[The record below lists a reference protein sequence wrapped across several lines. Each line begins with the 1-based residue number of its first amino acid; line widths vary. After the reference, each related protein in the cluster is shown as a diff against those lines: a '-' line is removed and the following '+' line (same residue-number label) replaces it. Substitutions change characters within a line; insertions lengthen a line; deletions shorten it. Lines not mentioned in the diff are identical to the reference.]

1 MKKIKLSFLFLCLVF
16 ICIYSKQLKAQKKND
31 SLKYYYN
38 LYTKSKEGSNL
49 YKIHNFYTK
58 HKEISLKK
66 KDTIGTVYDLTLI
79 ALIQLKLGIHIESEL
94 SAIEALKLLDHLKI
108 TPKNSVYRVSLYN
121 HLGVIYRNAR
131 NYNRALE
138 YYNKS
143 LALTTRPKY
152 RNIIINN
159 IGFAYKEQKKYKEAL
174 LSFTKTY
181 ENSVKI
187 NNKKQIARALS
198 NLGFVKFK
206 LKHADALPNLLEAL
220 EIRKNKQYIP
230 GIVSSYLHLSEYYKD
245 KNQRQK
251 ALFYA
256 NKVLAIGKEQ
266 QNTNYQ
272 VDALSLIIGLD
283 TNSKVIEYKK
293 LTDSIAIAK
302 QINENK
308 FAAIKYDFSKE
319 KIKTE
324 EAKLKLLESQLQE
337 EKEKKSKI
345 LSQAIAGFIL
355 LLLFSSYF
363 IFSVKYK
370 KGKLEQI
377 YKTET
382 RISRK
387 VHDEVANDV
396 YHVMTKLQS
405 NTGINED
412 VLDEL
417 EGIYN
422 KTRDISKENSALD
435 MGVHFNELLSDL
447 LISYKN
453 NAISVITKNISKVN
467 WNKVSNEKKTAIY
480 RTLQELMTNMKKHS
494 NATFVVLVFNQK
506 NNKIFIDFKDNG
518 IGCNLK
524 KNTGLQN
531 VENRIKTA
539 NGTITFDTEINKG
552 FSAKITI

>member
-1 MKKIKLSFLFLCLVF
+1 MCLVF

-94 SAIEALKLLDHLKI
+94 SAIEALKLLDHLKS

-206 LKHADALPNLLEAL
+206 LKHPGALTNLLEAL
-220 EIRKNKQYIP
+220 DIRKSNQYIP
-230 GIVSSYLHLSEYYKD
+230 GMVASYLHLAEYYKD
-245 KNQRQK
+245 KNQRQR

-266 QNTNYQ
+266 QNINYR

-345 LSQAIAGFIL
+345 ISQAIAGFIL

-506 NNKIFIDFKDNG
+506 NNKVFIDFKDNG

>member
-1 MKKIKLSFLFLCLVF
+1 M
-16 ICIYSKQLKAQKKND
+16 KAQQTND
-31 SLKYYYN
+31 SLRYYYN

-49 YKIHNFYTK
+49 YKVHNFYNK
-58 HKEISLKK
+58 HKEISLHK
-66 KDTIGTVYDLTLI
+66 KDTLSAVYDLRFI
-79 ALIQLKLGIHIESEL
+79 ASIQLKLGVHIESEL
-94 SAIEALKLLDHLKI
+94 SAIQALKLLDHLKS
-108 TPKNSVYRVSLYN
+108 TPKNIASRIGLYN
-121 HLGVIYRNAR
+121 HLGIIYRDAR

-143 LALTTRPKY
+143 LALTTLPKH
-152 RNIIINN
+152 RNILINN
-159 IGFAYKEQKKYKEAL
+159 IAFVYKEQKKYRKAL
-174 LSFTKTY
+174 LTLTKAY
-181 ENSVKI
+181 NNSVKI
-187 NNKKQIARALS
+187 DDKKQTARALS
-198 NLGFVKFK
+198 NLGFVKSK
-206 LKHADALPNLLEAL
+206 LKYPDALTNLLEAL
-220 EIRKNKQYIP
+220 NIRKTIQYIP

-245 KNQRQK
+245 NHQRQK

-266 QNTNYQ
+266 QNINYQ
-272 VDALSLIIGLD
+272 VDALSIIIATD
-283 TNSKVIEYKK
+283 NNSKIVEYKK

-324 EAKLKLLESQLQE
+324 EAKLKLVESQLNE
-337 EKEKKSKI
+337 EKEKNSKI
-345 LSQAIAGFIL
+345 ISQAIAGFIL

-363 IFSVKYK
+363 IFRIKHK
-370 KGKLEQI
+370 KGKLEEI

-396 YHVMTKLQS
+396 YHVMTQLQS
-405 NTGINED
+405 NSDINED

-422 KTRDISKENSALD
+422 KTRDISKENSAINMD
-435 MGVHFNELLSDL
+435 AHFKELLSDL

-453 NAISVITKNISKVN
+453 NSVNVITKNISKVN

-506 NNKIFIDFKDNG
+506 NNKISINFKDNG

-531 VENRIKTA
+531 VENRILIA

-552 FSAKITI
+552 FNAKITI

>member
-1 MKKIKLSFLFLCLVF
+1 MCVLFSFL
-16 ICIYSKQLKAQKKND
+16 YSKQIKAQQTND
-31 SLKYYYN
+31 SLRYYYN

-49 YKIHNFYTK
+49 YKIHNFYNK
-58 HKEISLKK
+58 HKEISLHK
-66 KDTIGTVYDLTLI
+66 KDTLSAVYDLRFI
-79 ALIQLKLGIHIESEL
+79 ASIQLKLGVHIESEL
-94 SAIEALKLLDHLKI
+94 SAIEALKLLDHLKS
-108 TPKNSVYRVSLYN
+108 TPKNIASRIGLYN
-121 HLGVIYRNAR
+121 HLGIIYRDAR

-143 LALTTRPKY
+143 LALTTLPKY
-152 RNIIINN
+152 RNILINN
-159 IGFAYKEQKKYKEAL
+159 IGFAYKEQKKYKKAL
-174 LSFTKTY
+174 LTFTKAY
-181 ENSVKI
+181 NNSVKI
-187 NNKKQIARALS
+187 DDKKQTARALS
-198 NLGFVKFK
+198 NLGFVKSK
-206 LKHADALPNLLEAL
+206 LKYPDALTNLLEAL
-220 EIRKNKQYIP
+220 DIRKTIQYIP

-245 KNQRQK
+245 KYQRQK

-266 QNTNYQ
+266 QNINYQ
-272 VDALSLIIGLD
+272 VDALSIIIAID
-283 TNSKVIEYKK
+283 NNSKIVEYKK

-324 EAKLKLLESQLQE
+324 EAKLKLVESQLNE
-337 EKEKKSKI
+337 EKEKNSKI
-345 LSQAIAGFIL
+345 ISQAIAGFIL

-363 IFSVKYK
+363 IFRVKYK
-370 KGKLEQI
+370 KGKLEEI

-387 VHDEVANDV
+387 VHDEVANDI
-396 YHVMTKLQS
+396 YHVMTQLQS
-405 NTGINED
+405 NTDINEY

-422 KTRDISKENSALD
+422 KTRDISKENSAINMD
-435 MGVHFNELLSDL
+435 VHFKELLSDL

-453 NAISVITKNISKVN
+453 NAVNVITKNISKVN

-506 NNKIFIDFKDNG
+506 NNKISINFKDNG

-531 VENRIKTA
+531 VENRILIA

-552 FSAKITI
+552 FNAKITI

>member
-1 MKKIKLSFLFLCLVF
+1 
-16 ICIYSKQLKAQKKND
+16 
-31 SLKYYYN
+31 
-38 LYTKSKEGSNL
+38 
-49 YKIHNFYTK
+49 
-58 HKEISLKK
+58 
-66 KDTIGTVYDLTLI
+66 
-79 ALIQLKLGIHIESEL
+79 LGI
-94 SAIEALKLLDHLKI
+94 
-108 TPKNSVYRVSLYN
+108 
-121 HLGVIYRNAR
+121 IYRDAK

-143 LALTTRPKY
+143 LALTTLPKY
-152 RNIIINN
+152 RNILINN
-159 IGFAYKEQKKYKEAL
+159 IAFAYKEQKKYKKAL
-174 LSFTKTY
+174 LTFTKAY
-181 ENSVKI
+181 NNSVKI
-187 NNKKQIARALS
+187 DDKKQTARALS
-198 NLGFVKFK
+198 NLGFVKSK
-206 LKHADALPNLLEAL
+206 LKYPDALTNLLEAL
-220 EIRKNKQYIP
+220 DIRKTIQYIP

-245 KNQRQK
+245 NHQRQK

-256 NKVLAIGKEQ
+256 NKVLAIGKQQ
-266 QNTNYQ
+266 QNINYQ
-272 VDALSLIIGLD
+272 VDALSIIIATD
-283 TNSKVIEYKK
+283 NNSKIVEYKK

-324 EAKLKLLESQLQE
+324 EAKLKLVESQLHE

-345 LSQAIAGFIL
+345 ISQAIAGFIL

-363 IFSVKYK
+363 IFRIKHK
-370 KGKLEQI
+370 KGKLEEI

-387 VHDEVANDV
+387 VHDEVANDI
-396 YHVMTKLQS
+396 YHVMTQLQS
-405 NTGINED
+405 NTDINEY

-417 EGIYN
+417 ESIYN
-422 KTRDISKENSALD
+422 KTRDISKENSAINMD
-435 MGVHFNELLSDL
+435 AHFKELLSDL

-453 NAISVITKNISKVN
+453 NAVNVITKNISKVN
-467 WNKVSNEKKTAIY
+467 WDKVSNEKKTAIY

-506 NNKIFIDFKDNG
+506 NNKISINFKDNG

-531 VENRIKTA
+531 VENRILIA

-552 FSAKITI
+552 FNAKITI